1 MPKGIKK
8 NLINDATIELLSRF
22 EILKDLTKDE
32 LKKLLRGRETDY
44 EAGIAKLIRYEPNE
58 VVIREGDFDSWT
70 FWIVKGVYKV
80 IIGGSVITTIS
91 TPGDIFGE
99 MSVLEGIPRTA
110 SILSMEEGVCL
121 GIDMSILGNL
131 DDEYITHVISLG
143 FKQKKLERINSTRT
157 QLIKEKQQLD
167 IKYTNM
173 LRLERI
179 LRSKETIYMIKEGE
193 MAKKEAEMIRR
204 AAEITKKEEELSN
217 KEAEMVRRAA
227 EIVKKEEELSK
238 KQLLLNTP
246 YPEESDGGGLGNL
259 QTAKSEH

>member
-1 MPKGIKK
+1 MSKGIKK
-8 NLINDATIELLSRF
+8 NLINDTTIELLSKF

-99 MSVLEGIPRTA
+99 MSVLEGLPRTA
-110 SILSMEEGVCL
+110 SVLSIEEGVCL
-121 GIDMSILGNL
+121 GIDMSVLGNL
-131 DDEYITHVISLG
+131 DDEYITHVITMG
-143 FKQKKLERINSTRT
+143 FKQKKLERINTTRN
-157 QLIKEKQQLD
+157 QLIREKHDLD

-173 LRLERI
+173 LKLERI
-179 LRSKETIYMIKEGE
+179 LR
-193 MAKKEAEMIRR
+193 KKEADYTIKEREMVQRER
-204 AAEITKKEEELSN
+204 DMAKREEQMAEREREIAKREEEIAN
-217 KEAEMVRRAA
+217 KERNR
-227 EIVKKEEELSK
+227 
-238 KQLLLNTP
+238 
-246 YPEESDGGGLGNL
+246 
-259 QTAKSEH
+259 